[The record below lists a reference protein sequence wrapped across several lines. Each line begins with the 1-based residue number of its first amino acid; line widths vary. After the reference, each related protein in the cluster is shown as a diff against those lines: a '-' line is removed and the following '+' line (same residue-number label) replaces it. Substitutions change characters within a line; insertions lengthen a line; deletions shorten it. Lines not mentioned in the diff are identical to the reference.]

1 MELLFKKNGLKNFLI
16 ILISTLFVGYFFM
29 QVYPIEQRAVDGGLI
44 LAKMVNYPDQISP
57 MKEYYFKSLTSLHL
71 ISKLFLNLN

>member
-1 MELLFKKNGLKNFLI
+1 VGTRKLKKMKFLIKNETKQKNSSINFLI

-29 QVYPIEQRAVDGGLI
+29 QVYPFEQKGVDAGLV

-57 MKEYYFKSLTSLHL
+57 MKEY
-71 ISKLFLNLN
+71 FLAS